1 MNMFEQMVA
10 VLKTYEG
17 ENPCRRIPTQ
27 KEYYENLKQNKQ
39 AKGKKFTT
47 EASHKMMDYS

>member
-1 MNMFEQMVA
+1 MFEQMVA

-17 ENPCRRIPTQ
+17 QNPMRRIPTQ
-27 KEYYENLKQNKQ
+27 KEYYENLRENKK

-47 EASHKMMDYS
+47 EPSHKMMDYS